1 MKSIVEI
8 RAIVGIDDGQGRAPL
23 IERCGGTRLSWHRSA
38 SREKKPSLVDAGS
51 SLPKIAA
58 GLTNCVSSNPQYGE
72 CANAIRPRSALS
84 ARNNAAR
91 NIRVR
96 TRNRRSSRALVPPAQ
111 RQAGLLP
118 PGRRPRGRPGSHDDA
133 IGRLPPSGSQPHQLQ
148 QLRQPRG

>member
-72 CANAIRPRSALS
+72 CANAIRPKSVRAG
-84 ARNNAAR
+84 RNMTVR
-91 NIRVR
+91 NRRVR
-96 TRNRRSSRALVPPAQ
+96 TRSCSRALAPRAR
-111 RQAGLLP
+111 RQGWPLP
-118 PGRRPRGRPGSHDDA
+118 PSLRQRGRRESHDA
-133 IGRLPPSGSQPHQLQ
+133 IEHPPPSGSQLHRLRTS
-148 QLRQPRG
+148 RQPQV